1 MLVNIALVSHGRPE
15 SRITRTASATDPLT
29 PPVSS
34 PPEGLMLIATITRPP
49 CHASLMLRIGHHH
62 EGAAMSE
69 QQSQQAVPAS
79 PAGSYLGQSQG
90 NAIFEARFKRH
101 TGMLLMSRTT
111 TLTVR
116 GTLEQVRTV

>member
-1 MLVNIALVSHGRPE
+1 
-15 SRITRTASATDPLT
+15 
-29 PPVSS
+29 
-34 PPEGLMLIATITRPP
+34 
-49 CHASLMLRIGHHH
+49 MLRIGHHH

-116 GTLEQVRTV
+116 GTLEQVRTVYTSAQTHNLLAGWWGVISLLILNPVALIGNAHQMTRVKRAAEDLAGRHG